1 MQVASLG
8 VDGLT
13 ARFVAAL
20 DALWPGFLPNT
31 ALRLGLA
38 VSGGPDSLAMLL
50 LAHEVL
56 PGRIAAATVDH
67 GLRAENADEAEMVA
81 QVCSTLGVAHAV
93 LPVTLAS
100 GNVQSQAR
108 TARYAALAEWAGE
121 AGLAAL
127 ATAHHADD
135 QAETLLLRLN
145 RGSGVAGLAGVRARG
160 RVPGTQLP
168 LVRPLLGFRRAELG
182 GVVAAAGVKAANDP
196 SNQDDR
202 FDRARLRKALGAADW
217 LDVPALAASAAH
229 LADADAALDWA
240 AQREWT
246 ECVVS
251 APMGLVYRPQA
262 PRAVALRVIARI
274 VRELDG
280 EEPRGGAAARVFQN
294 LLARETCSIGELVA
308 RVTAEGWSFS
318 KAPARRSAH

>member
-8 VDGLT
+8 VEGLT

-240 AQREWT
+240 VQREWT

-280 EEPRGGAAARVFQN
+280 EQPRGGAAARVFQN